1 MDERLYF
8 LGGGPLKSD
17 LILLVEDNPD
27 DVKQTLRSFAKHKMA
42 NEVFVARDGADALD
56 YLFAKGAWANRDA
69 TVLPGLI
76 LLDLKLPRVTGLQV
90 LARLRAE
97 ESTKRIPVVVLT
109 SSSEEPDMIQSYS
122 QGANIFV
129 RKPVDFSNILTAAR
143 SLGLYWTLLN
153 SGLTLIHRE
162 RVFAR
167 SPAACPVPAEEADAL
182 AEPPP
187 SEAPPA
193 EPLFAAVPA
202 AAEAEA
208 AGVHRV
214 AEIIVGVDDD
224 NLRRLITITLRVDGH
239 HVRNGKNARDALRL
253 LSSQLPEILIL
264 DNQLADINGIEI
276 VRALR
281 ETPQGQTVT
290 PILLAADADE
300 ATEDLRDPGVP
311 IVAKPVDVLS
321 LADMVREMCPRGSA
335 TPRPPAREPS
345 AYDLLGVAEGTGP
358 DLIAEVADSLNQQFA
373 ELERQAR
380 TARARD
386 RVAAVRARIWGART
400 HLLHSAAAAE
410 DDQQPATGTNRSG
423 RPA

>member
-56 YLFAKGAWANRDA
+56 YLFAQGAWANRDA
-69 TVLPGLI
+69 SALPGLI

-109 SSSEEPDMIQSYS
+109 SSSEEHDMIQCYTH
-122 QGANIFV
+122 GANIFV

-167 SPAACPVPAEEADAL
+167 SPAAFPVPAAAAHAL

-187 SEAPPA
+187 SAAPA
-193 EPLFAAVPA
+193 VEPLFASVPA
-202 AAEAEA
+202 RAEAEST
-208 AGVHRV
+208 HRV

-224 NLRRLITITLRVDGH
+224 NLRRLITITLRADGH

-321 LADMVREMCPRGSA
+321 LADMVREICPRGSA
-335 TPRPPAREPS
+335 TPQTPAREPS
-345 AYDLLGVAEGTGP
+345 AYELLGVAEGTGP

-380 TARARD
+380 TVRARD
-386 RVAAVRARIWGART
+386 RVAAVRARVWGART
-400 HLLHSAAAAE
+400 ILLHSMAGGADE
-410 DDQQPATGTNRSG
+410 QPTTGTSRSG
-423 RPA
+423 TPA

>member
-56 YLFAKGAWANRDA
+56 YLFAQGAWANRDA

-97 ESTKRIPVVVLT
+97 ERTKRIPVVVLT
-109 SSSEEPDMIQSYS
+109 SSSEEHDMIQCYTH
-122 QGANIFV
+122 GANIFV

-182 AEPPP
+182 AEPSP
-187 SEAPPA
+187 SATPA
-193 EPLFAAVPA
+193 VEPLFAAVPA

-208 AGVHRV
+208 ESAHRV

-321 LADMVREMCPRGSA
+321 LADMVREICPRGA
-335 TPRPPAREPS
+335 VAKAPGREPS

-380 TARARD
+380 TTRARD
-386 RVAAVRARIWGART
+386 RVAAVRARVWGART
-400 HLLHSAAAAE
+400 HLLHSVADGADE
-410 DDQQPATGTNRSG
+410 QQPATGTSRPG